1 MIPGTPNIPTMHAF
15 KTFKGIHIP
24 NPFPTTLIITSKA
37 PPIRLL
43 MASFAATLSGK

>member
-15 KTFKGIHIP
+15 KTFKGIHMP
-24 NPFPTTLIITSKA
+24 NPVPTMLIATNNA

-43 MASFAATLSGK
+43 ITSFAATLSGK